1 VRATLPGV
9 SAGAHPDRCRRAEPQ
24 PGCLARELL
33 LRPGQRDGSRR
44 GQVKKVEAIL
54 NEGKLEAVRTLLNRV
69 GGSGMT
75 VTEVRGYGHQKGT
88 TERYRGQ
95 EHKRVLLTKVKVE
108 MVVEDGRVNAL
119 VEELVRATRTG
130 RIGDGKIFVTPVDE
144 AVRIRTLE
152 RGKEAI

>member
-1 VRATLPGV
+1 M
-9 SAGAHPDRCRRAEPQ
+9 
-24 PGCLARELL
+24 
-33 LRPGQRDGSRR
+33 
-44 GQVKKVEAIL
+44 KKVEAIL

-69 GGSGMT
+69 GVSGMT